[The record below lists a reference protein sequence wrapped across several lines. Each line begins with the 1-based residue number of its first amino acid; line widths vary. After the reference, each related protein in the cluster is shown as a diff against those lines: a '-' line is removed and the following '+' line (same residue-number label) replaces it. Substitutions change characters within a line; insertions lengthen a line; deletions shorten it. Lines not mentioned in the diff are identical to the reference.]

1 MKSSGILLMSGNDDI
16 GQHVRPTDKPWP
28 QELKGD
34 TFFLFNN
41 EMSSYTHKRKV
52 GNQIYNRYDDTSA

>member
-1 MKSSGILLMSGNDDI
+1 MSGNDDI